1 MNKRVLYLSYDGLT
15 DPLGQSQILPYLEG
29 LSDKGHHITIIS
41 FEKSK
46 PFSKLEK
53 TIERRCA
60 KHNLDWKPVGYTKN
74 PPVLSTLKDLQR
86 LEVEVNKLND
96 EEPFQLLH
104 CRSYLTALVA
114 LKLKREKGIPF
125 IFDMR
130 GFYADERVDGK
141 IWNLSNPVYKVI
153 YEYFKVKERDFL
165 QEANSIVSLTHKGKS
180 EIENWYVEK
189 ELYGGGEYM
198 YNYDRALKV
207 QDKITVIPCAC
218 DLNHF
223 DYQRI
228 TNNKKLWLQA
238 VYGIDPTLEYLGYVG
253 SLGTWYMAEEMLDL
267 YKILLTKNPDL
278 RFLILSHDDLETLRQ
293 RATALGIPQSYLV
306 HVAAERKD
314 VPSLMS
320 LMAASVFFILPAY
333 SKKASSP
340 TKQGELM
347 AMGVPVIC
355 NDGVGDS
362 ATIVNQYQSGWVVK
376 HCTESE
382 YQKVADNWQEII
394 SLDKFQT
401 RKGSEYYFSLD
412 KGIEAYQQIYQS
424 ILQEA

>member
-60 KHNLDWKPVGYTKN
+60 KHNLIWKPVGYTKN

-86 LEVEVNKLND
+86 LEVEVNKLHAD
-96 EEPFQLLH
+96 VPFDLIH

-141 IWNLSNPVYKVI
+141 IWNLSNPVYKII
-153 YEYFKVKERDFL
+153 YDYFKVKERDFL
-165 QEANSIVSLTHKGKS
+165 DQASAIVSLTHEGKQ
-180 EIENWYVEK
+180 EIENWYVAK

-218 DLNHF
+218 DTTHF
-223 DYQRI
+223 DYRRI

-253 SLGTWYMAEEMLDL
+253 SLGTWYMANEMLDL
-267 YKILLTKNPDL
+267 YKVLLNQNPDL

-293 RATALGIPQSYLV
+293 RATALEIPQSYLV

-314 VPSLMS
+314 VPALMS
-320 LMAASVFFILPAY
+320 LMVASVFFILPVD

-347 AMGVPVIC
+347 AMGVPIIC
-355 NDGVGDS
+355 NDGVGDTGDIIRRYK
-362 ATIVNQYQSGWVVK
+362 AGHVVNGF
-376 HCTESE
+376 TESDYVE
-382 YQKVADNWQEII
+382 VAENWGHICELKPDLIRYGG
-394 SLDKFQT
+394 T
-401 RKGSEYYFSLD
+401 EYFSLK
-412 KGIEAYQQIYQS
+412 KGIKAYSKIYS
-424 ILQEA
+424 TILLE